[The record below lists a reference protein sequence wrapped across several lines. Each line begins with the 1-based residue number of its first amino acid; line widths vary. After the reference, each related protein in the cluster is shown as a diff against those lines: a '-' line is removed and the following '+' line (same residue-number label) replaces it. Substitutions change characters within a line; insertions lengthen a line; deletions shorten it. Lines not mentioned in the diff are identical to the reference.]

1 MHQRLIAAFVAAPL
15 VLVLGAVALA
25 VPLPFA
31 SFSPGPTFDI
41 LGRDANQAHLVQVDG
56 HPTYYDTGGQLRFTT
71 VRETG
76 DEDRLSLGE
85 ALGRWFDRSDAV
97 LPYDYVHPEA
107 VSAADEKQQ
116 GVAEMLSSQ
125 DYAKAVALREL
136 GYRVPAVLKVAQVS
150 PGTPAASKL
159 QVGDELVA
167 INGKRLAG
175 TDQGARLLVATITR
189 VGVHPL
195 ILTIVRDG
203 KRQQVR
209 ITPARTPDGPRIGIG
224 PAIGYHY
231 PFEIELHVDPTISGP
246 SAGLMFSLA
255 IYDTLTPGSLTGGA
269 VVAGTGQLEPDG
281 KVDPI
286 GGIAQ
291 KIAASTSAGAQ
302 LFLVPQGNCPDVTQ
316 LHPSGMRLVKVT
328 TAEQALTTVKTWA
341 ADHNAA
347 LPSCG

>member
-41 LGRDANQAHLVQVDG
+41 LGRDSNAAHLVQVDG

-76 DEDRLSLGE
+76 DGDRLSLGE
-85 ALGRWFDRSDAV
+85 ALGRWFDSSDAV
-97 LPYDYVHPEA
+97 LPYDYVHPAA
-107 VSAADEKQQ
+107 VTATDEKQQ
-116 GVAEMLSSQ
+116 GAAEMLSSQ

-136 GYRVPAVLKVAQVS
+136 GYRVSSVLKVASVS
-150 PGTPAASKL
+150 DGTPAASKL
-159 QVGDELVA
+159 EVGDELLA
-167 INGKRLAG
+167 IDGKRLSG
-175 TDQGARLLVATITR
+175 TEQGAKLLVDTITR
-189 VGVHPL
+189 VGTHPVT
-195 ILTIVRDG
+195 LTIGRDG

-209 ITPARTPDGPRIGIG
+209 ITPAQTDKGPKIGIG

-231 PFEIELHVDPTISGP
+231 PFQIDLHVDPAISGP

-255 IYDTLTPGSLTGGA
+255 IYDTLTPGSLTNGA
-269 VVAGTGQLEPDG
+269 IVAGTGQLEPDG

-291 KIAASTSAGAQ
+291 KIAASKDAGAQ
-302 LFLVPQGNCPDVTQ
+302 LFLVPQGNCPDVTK
-316 LHPSGMRLVKVT
+316 LHPSGMRLVEVT
-328 TAEQALTTVKTWA
+328 SAQQALTTVKTWA
-341 ADHNAA
+341 ADHNAP